1 MHDSAAQRALQEF
14 VQSPDNVCFA
24 CGPGNPCGLHLQPR
38 REGDLI
44 VAEFVP
50 GAWHE
55 GWRGVVHGGILT
67 TILDETM
74 AYALFLDGYE
84 GLTARM
90 DLRYRASARH
100 GDRLRV
106 EARLVSRRKRVL
118 DMSGVILR
126 AGEVILE
133 GNARFMIIGRLDIE
147 AWQTSDGVG

>member
-1 MHDSAAQRALQEF
+1 MDDTAGQRALLEF
-14 VQSPDNVCFA
+14 AQSPNNVCFA
-24 CGPGNPCGLHLQPR
+24 CGPGNPCGLHVQPR

-44 VAEFVP
+44 VVDFVP
-50 GAWHE
+50 GIWHE

-100 GDRLRV
+100 GDQLRV
-106 EARLVSRRKRVL
+106 EARVVSRHRRVM

-133 GNARFMIIGRLDIE
+133 GSARFMITGRLNVE